1 MKKSTNCFFYIS
13 LISALLILFSC
24 STDDVSDF
32 GRSIIEDRSQGG
44 LHTGEFKTIGLP
56 TPRTS
61 FRSVVDEFSGQHIY
75 NNILRGGGA
84 SPSMWAI
91 GNWQKDTTILKFRHF
106 GDTTQSIS
114 RFLQGLTRGDTVAPH
129 SIKAELRWANVAE
142 LNSFDLA
149 NVEIGTFF
157 DTLFFPL
164 NFALT
169 TPRSAISSVPITLDS
184 YLLHERG
191 TINHGTTYERP
202 AIDTAFITRI
212 NAEFT
217 NFVDTVSRDSVFT
230 RPMGGSWG
238 YNPGDHENEIRI
250 NGCRVS
256 PNPDSNC
263 TPFFNLDDRA
273 RRMFFTSDDFV
284 TWRQLVPA
292 NAFNRIDTTVNN
304 AGDTIFT
311 LFHDDN
317 TVASITQ
324 SPVDTIFRAND
335 FDDFLTWDV
344 RGDTLVYMEFSSH
357 LIINFVDTI
366 VYRTTTSRSNIQLVG
381 ETEREVRNTTR
392 FRSAFRD
399 GNTIADTLKQTGMK
413 YITEFQAMR
422 RSRADDIVIN
432 GIGGVDLWDIVKD
445 RTLRD
450 TLNMYLR
457 INKESQ
463 ANILHLRAP
472 VLRISWSPA
481 GDTTIRRGRD
491 IQFDSISVVAR
502 SEDNLQDTANSVAN
516 STPVISAAMQRFAEI
531 DLDFGEF
538 FDKIS
543 AERFLHIGLADLHLL
558 INKAGTDF
566 PVQYGDSIPINAII
580 SEVKLTPESL
590 FELPAERRINSA
602 WLRRNNRGEIADT
615 LKLPIVSTLGEFV
628 RRHEIYS
635 KPAPQKAYLYLW
647 IDGHRMGRVLFGTEP
662 NINFTYI
669 LQTRRD
675 GE

>member
-1 MKKSTNCFFYIS
+1 
-13 LISALLILFSC
+13 
-24 STDDVSDF
+24 
-32 GRSIIEDRSQGG
+32 
-44 LHTGEFKTIGLP
+44 
-56 TPRTS
+56 
-61 FRSVVDEFSGQHIY
+61 
-75 NNILRGGGA
+75 
-84 SPSMWAI
+84 MWAI
-91 GNWQKDTTILKFRHF
+91 GNWQNDTTILKLRHL
-106 GDTTQSIS
+106 GNTTESVS

-129 SIKAELRWANVAE
+129 SIRADLWWTNITG

-157 DTLFFPL
+157 DTLLFPL
-164 NFALT
+164 NFALI
-169 TPRSAISSVPITLDS
+169 TPRNTNSSVPITLDS

-191 TINHGTTYERP
+191 TISPGTPNERP

-238 YNPGDHENEIRI
+238 YNPYDHENEIRI

-256 PNPDSNC
+256 PNPDPGC
-263 TPFFNLDDRA
+263 TPFFNLDDRE
-273 RRMFFTSDDFV
+273 RRLFFTSDAFV
-284 TWRQLVPA
+284 NWRQLVPA
-292 NAFNRIDTTVNN
+292 NTFNRIDTTINN

-344 RGDTLVYMEFSSH
+344 RGDTLVYMEFGSR

-366 VYRTTTSRSNIQLVG
+366 VYRTSTSRSNIQLVG
-381 ETEREVRNTTR
+381 GTEREVRNTTR
-392 FRSAFRD
+392 LRSAFRD

-422 RSRADDIVIN
+422 RSRADDIIIK
-432 GIGGVDLWDIVKD
+432 GIGGIDLWDIVKD

-463 ANILHLRAP
+463 VNILHLGAP

-481 GDTTIRRGRD
+481 SDTTVRRGRD
-491 IQFDSISVVAR
+491 IQFTEISVIPR
-502 SEDNLQDTANSVAN
+502 SADNLQDSTDANNAK
-516 STPVISAAMQRFAEI
+516 PIISAAMQRFAKI
-531 DLDFGEF
+531 DLDFSKF
-538 FDKIS
+538 FDTITDQ
-543 AERFLHIGLADLHLL
+543 RFLHIGLADLHLP
-558 INKAGTDF
+558 IDRAGTDF

-580 SEVKLTPESL
+580 TEEELTPEEIFALSSNDK
-590 FELPAERRINSA
+590 R
-602 WLRRNNRGEIADT
+602 LRRVSVGRVHRDSNMLNI
-615 LKLPIVSTLGEFV
+615 PIIETISDFV
-628 RRHEIYS
+628 RYHEIYN
-635 KPAPQKAYLYLW
+635 KPAPQNAFLYLW
-647 IDGHRMGRVLFGTEP
+647 LDGHRMGRVLFDKSRP
-662 NINFTYI
+662 VNFTYI